1 MASEESL
8 PGNSE
13 REFSPDEA
21 FYRDLFE
28 GAPHAY
34 LVSDGL
40 TLLVVNRAAETL
52 LGKQRDLLLH
62 HSLAELV
69 PLDAR
74 KMFLARV
81 EALRSGR
88 ASRIQDWQ
96 LSLMKSDG
104 QRVEV
109 ELTVER
115 VAPGDSALLRWLLRD
130 VTERRRAED
139 AMRLS
144 TARYRALVESAVD
157 GILTIDSRGIIE
169 SVNAAAERVF
179 GYTAGEL
186 IGQDISILMPEPFAS
201 QHESYLRRYFETG
214 ERRIIGIGREVVG
227 KRRDGSLFP
236 VDLAVSEI
244 RLGERIY
251 FVGTLRDLTQRQET
265 ERQLQQLEE
274 QMRQAQKM
282 EAIGRLAGGV
292 AHDFNTLLGSIL
304 GYSEMVLEEIEES
317 QPLRRVAKQIH
328 RAAERGAA
336 LTRQLLAF
344 SRRQVLQ
351 PKILDLNK
359 VISELDD
366 LFQRL
371 IPANIELERQTAPA
385 VLSVRVDSSQLEQ
398 VLMNLVVN
406 AVDAMPRGG
415 RIEIETSLL
424 SRAEG
429 HCGNLKP
436 GAEPTEDLGN
446 DGCVRL
452 IVRDNGHGM
461 DSQTTNRVFEP
472 FFTTKEPG
480 KGTGLGLSTVYGIVA
495 QSGGTI
501 TVDSEVGVGTI
512 FTIWLPWAGQLEV
525 APQPASAPTPE
536 PIYGNEIVLLVEDD
550 TMFRELLAEVL
561 EAKGY
566 TVWQAAE
573 PKQAIQLCEERTE
586 RPALLVTDM
595 IMPGGMNGADLAAN
609 LRRKFPRIRV
619 LRMSGYTDDH
629 LIQRLDADDDSAFLH
644 KPFSTRDFANKVR
657 ELLDQG

>member
-1 MASEESL
+1 MAEACPPAGSG
-8 PGNSE
+8 PDF
-13 REFSPDEA
+13 RPDEA

-34 LVSDGL
+34 LVSDGP
-40 TLLVVNRAAETL
+40 TLVTVNRAAENL
-52 LGKQRDLLLH
+52 LGKSRDALNGR
-62 HSLAELV
+62 SLADLV
-69 PLDAR
+69 PLDSR
-74 KMFLARV
+74 RRFLARV

-96 LSLMKSDG
+96 LSLLKPDG
-104 QRVEV
+104 QMVEA
-109 ELTVER
+109 EITVER
-115 VAPGDSALLRWLLRD
+115 VADESTLLRWLLRD

-169 SVNAAAERVF
+169 SVNAAAERIF
-179 GYTAGEL
+179 GYAAADLLGRNVT
-186 IGQDISILMPEPFAS
+186 ILMPEPFAT
-201 QHESYLRRYFETG
+201 QHDAYIHNYLKTG

-244 RLGERIY
+244 RLGERIF
-251 FVGTLRDLTQRQET
+251 FVGTLRDLTQRRET
-265 ERQLQQLEE
+265 ERQLHQLEE

-304 GYSEMVLEEIEES
+304 GYTEMVLDDLEGGH
-317 QPLRRVAKQIH
+317 PLHRVANQIH

-351 PKILDLNK
+351 PRILDLNK
-359 VISELDD
+359 VVSELDE
-366 LFQRL
+366 LFKRL
-371 IPANIELERQTAPA
+371 IPANIELAREPAPGS
-385 VLSVRVDSSQLEQ
+385 LPVRVDASQLEQ

-415 RIEIETSLL
+415 RLEVFTHLVP
-424 SRAEG
+424 AG
-429 HCGNLKP
+429 ADGTCGPVDSEN
-436 GAEPTEDLGN
+436 
-446 DGCVRL
+446 CVQL

-461 DSQTTNRVFEP
+461 DGPTMNRIFEP

-480 KGTGLGLSTVYGIVA
+480 KGTGLGLSTVYGIVT
-495 QSGGTI
+495 QSGGSV
-501 TVDSEVGVGTI
+501 TVESEVGSGTT
-512 FTIWLPWAGQLEV
+512 FTICLPWAGELDA
-525 APQPASAPTPE
+525 APKSTAPE
-536 PIYGNEIVLLVEDD
+536 PATPAYGSEIILLVEDD

-566 TVWQAAE
+566 TVWQAAD
-573 PKQAIQLCEERTE
+573 PKEAIESCHQREE

-595 IMPGGMNGADLAAN
+595 IMPGGMTGFELAKD
-609 LRRKFPRIRV
+609 LRRKYPHLKV

-629 LIQRLDADDDSAFLH
+629 IIQRIDPDDDSAFLH
-644 KPFSTRDFANKVR
+644 KPFSTRDFASKVR
-657 ELLDQG
+657 ELLDQV